1 MTVTVQVNI
10 ITPGLHP
17 DGSRH
22 RRLII
27 SMASFLP
34 GKWRRYWVIEWLAW
48 LVLFDCQM
56 IWFYPQMTIS
66 TSPLVEE
73 IILWTSSK
81 DLPFNWMPFHS
92 RTWSPVDWFERGN
105 EKSFDVNNNRSR
117 PKKMRNT
124 FLNFSVSVDNTSRWY
139 FRHKSSNFTTS
150 IGDFQSTDH
159 SHSQSVVFH
168 HRSTD
173 RVRFCV
179 LRVVCWCWRWRDE
192 RQDTNDTIRPVI
204 ERLEIRNDQT
214 CSGARFGITSE

>member
-1 MTVTVQVNI
+1 MTVPVQVNI

-27 SMASFLP
+27 SMASFLS

-92 RTWSPVDWFERGN
+92 RTWSPVDWFRERKWKVIRREQQSLTSKEN
-105 EKSFDVNNNRSR
+105 EKYLLELLRECRQHLPVIFPSQKLQFHHVDWRFPVHRPLSFPIRCLPSQIDRSSA
-117 PKKMRNT
+117 
-124 FLNFSVSVDNTSRWY
+124 FLRFACCVLVLEVKRRET
-139 FRHKSSNFTTS
+139 RHKWHNQT
-150 IGDFQSTDH
+150 GN
-159 SHSQSVVFH
+159 
-168 HRSTD
+168 
-173 RVRFCV
+173 
-179 LRVVCWCWRWRDE
+179 W
-192 RQDTNDTIRPVI
+192 TIW
-204 ERLEIRNDQT
+204 IRNDQT